1 MSEHEKFL
9 IGEAADGW
17 RLDKALMTFK
27 PDTGLR
33 YRRRLCDEGRVLVG
47 GKPRT
52 PGYKVRAGQ
61 DVEISVSSDCATCKE
76 LGLRVVKCGS
86 EFAAVCKPGGVHSA
100 TVSGKGSQSVEA
112 VLPGMFEGANPI
124 LLNRLD
130 QLTSGILLVA
140 LNADAAATYQALE
153 DAGEIRKFYLAEVR
167 GRMDGMTTIK
177 VKLDTDDRKTTKV
190 LAENDPDERRWT
202 TVEALSHDHDKDT
215 SLVRCLIMKGARH
228 QIRAHLA
235 SIGHPIVGDPLY
247 GNTDDGVGL
256 RLHHQRVELP
266 GFIAES
272 AAPFSCGS

>member
-1 MSEHEKFL
+1 MSECEKYQ

-33 YRRRLCDEGRVLVG
+33 YRRRLCDEGRVLVD
-47 GKPRT
+47 GKPRK

-61 DVEISVSSDCATCKE
+61 DVSISLASGNGSYKD
-76 LGLRVVKCGS
+76 LGLRVVKSGPS
-86 EFAAVCKPGGVHSA
+86 FAAVSKPGGVHSA
-100 TVSGKGSQSVEA
+100 VVSGKGAQSVEA
-112 VLPGMFEGANPI
+112 VLPDMFEGAKPI

-130 QLTSGILLVA
+130 LLTSGILLVA
-140 LNADAAATYQALE
+140 LDEEAAATYHSLE
-153 DAGEIRKFYLAEVR
+153 DAGDIRKFYLAEVC

-177 VKLDTDDRKTTKV
+177 AKLDTDDRKTSKV
-190 LAENDPDERRWT
+190 LAEDDPDERRWT

-235 SIGHPIVGDPLY
+235 SIGHPIMGDPLY
-247 GNTDDGVGL
+247 GGGDDGDEL
-256 RLHHQRVELP
+256 RLHHERVEMT
-266 GFIAES
+266 GFSAEV
-272 AAPFSCGS
+272 GVEWEND